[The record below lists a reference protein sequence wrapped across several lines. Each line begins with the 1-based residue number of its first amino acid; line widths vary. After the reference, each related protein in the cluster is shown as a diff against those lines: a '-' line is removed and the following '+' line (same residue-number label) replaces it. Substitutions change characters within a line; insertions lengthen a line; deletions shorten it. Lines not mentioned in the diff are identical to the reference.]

1 MRLFKIPFVLLFAA
15 VFSGCATVVSQEEYE
30 ECIWGFSIAGAAI
43 GGAVGNVGG
52 AAAGTAGGAAIGA
65 FICGPVGSAP
75 APVAKAPKEMAKPA
89 AYDTDGDGVVDISD
103 RCWNTPAGVTVDEY
117 GCGVDSDGDG
127 VPDYLDQC
135 PGTSLGVIVNTD
147 GCPLAGETLLT
158 LENVNFNFDS
168 ARLMIESLAIL
179 DQAVQVLRA
188 NANVDVNIEGH
199 TDRTGPESYNLGLSQ
214 RRAEAVKNYLV
225 RQGISAS
232 RLYPVGKG
240 EASPVAS
247 NDSRDGR
254 YRNRRVEF
262 IAR

>member
-1 MRLFKIPFVLLFAA
+1 MRRFKIPFVLLM
-15 VFSGCATVVSQEEYE
+15 VVIFSGCATVVSQEEYE
-30 ECIWGFSIAGAAI
+30 ECIWGFSVAGAAI

-65 FICGPVGSAP
+65 FICGPVGQ
-75 APVAKAPKEMAKPA
+75 APVAEEPMMEMAKPA
-89 AYDTDGDGVVDISD
+89 EHDSDGDGVVDISD

-117 GCGVDSDGDG
+117 GCGIDSDGDG
-127 VPDYLDQC
+127 VPDYRDQC
-135 PGTSLGVIVNTD
+135 PNTSLGVIVDTD

-168 ARLMIESLAIL
+168 AKLNVESLAIL
-179 DQAVQVLRA
+179 DQAVRVLRT

-199 TDRTGPESYNLGLSQ
+199 TDSYGPESYNQGLSQ

-225 RQGISAS
+225 KQGISAS
-232 RLYPVGKG
+232 RLNPVGRGEAYPVAG
-240 EASPVAS
+240 
-247 NDSRDGR
+247 NDSREGR

-262 IAR
+262 VSR